1 MIKVKHQRIGIFLFL
16 IPVSVIFLVYF
27 VYPVGFLLYTSVM
40 KWDSITPMEFVGL
53 RNYRLLF
60 SDGTFTKAMINT
72 VLWGAA
78 SICIHIPMAALVAM
92 ILSRKI
98 RGWKFFRTL
107 FFIPNLISTLAL
119 AMLWQFIY
127 NGEFGL
133 LNRLLTAIGLSSWQH
148 NWLGEMN
155 TAFPA
160 LIAHWIFYI
169 GFYMIIFMAYIS
181 TIDASLYES
190 SQIDGATAVKQAW
203 HITIPLI
210 KPAFAT
216 AVLLSLTDTLKN
228 FEAPFLLTGGG
239 PVDQTMVLSLH
250 IYNKMASY
258 QYGYANTL
266 AVMLI
271 AMGSLMVLL
280 VRTLFNEKEA

>member
-1 MIKVKHQRIGIFLFL
+1 MKNHHRIGVILFL
-16 IPVSVIFLVYF
+16 IPAVVVFLIYF
-27 VYPVGFLLYTSVM
+27 IYPIGFLAYTSLM

-53 RNYRLLF
+53 DNFRRLLEDSVF
-60 SDGTFTKAMINT
+60 HKSLLNT
-72 VLWGAA
+72 LAWGAA
-78 SICIHIPMAALVAM
+78 AVFIHIPMAMIVAM

-98 RGWKFFRTL
+98 AGWKFFRTV

-133 LNRLLTAIGLSSWQH
+133 LNELLQFLGLGSWQH
-148 NWLGEMN
+148 NWLGELH

-160 LIAHWIFYI
+160 LIGQWIFYI
-169 GFYMIIFMAYIS
+169 GFFMIIFMSFIS
-181 TIDASLYES
+181 TIDPSLYES
-190 SQIDGATAVKQAW
+190 AQIDGASVLKQEW
-203 HITIPLI
+203 HITLPLL
-210 KPAFAT
+210 KPALSI

-228 FEAPFLLTGGG
+228 FEAPFLLTNGG
-239 PVDQTMVLSLH
+239 PINQTMVLSLH
-250 IYNKMASY
+250 IYNKMVSY

-271 AMGSLMVLL
+271 AIGAAMVLA
-280 VRTLFNEKEA
+280 VRLAFREKDL

>member
-1 MIKVKHQRIGIFLFL
+1 MKNQHRIGVILFL
-16 IPVSVIFLVYF
+16 IPAVVVFLIYF
-27 VYPVGFLLYTSVM
+27 IYPIGFLAYTSLM

-53 RNYRLLF
+53 DNYGRLLEDSVF
-60 SDGTFTKAMINT
+60 HKSLLNT
-72 VLWGAA
+72 LAWGAA
-78 SICIHIPMAALVAM
+78 AVFIHIPMAMIVAM

-98 RGWKFFRTL
+98 AGWKFFRTV

-133 LNRLLTAIGLSSWQH
+133 LNELLQFLGLGSWQR
-148 NWLGEMN
+148 NWLGELH

-160 LIAHWIFYI
+160 LIGQWIFYI
-169 GFYMIIFMAYIS
+169 GFFMIIFMSFIS
-181 TIDASLYES
+181 TIDPSLYES
-190 SQIDGATAVKQAW
+190 AQIDGASVLKQEW
-203 HITIPLI
+203 HITLPLL
-210 KPAFAT
+210 KPALSI

-228 FEAPFLLTGGG
+228 FEAPFLLTNGG
-239 PVDQTMVLSLH
+239 PINQTMVLSLH
-250 IYNKMASY
+250 IYNKMVSY

-271 AMGSLMVLL
+271 AIGAAMVLA
-280 VRTLFNEKEA
+280 VRLAFREKDL

>member
-1 MIKVKHQRIGIFLFL
+1 M
-16 IPVSVIFLVYF
+16 
-27 VYPVGFLLYTSVM
+27 
-40 KWDSITPMEFVGL
+40 
-53 RNYRLLF
+53 RNYRALF
-60 SDGTFTKAMINT
+60 LDDVFFKAMKNT
-72 VLWGAA
+72 VLWGLAA
-78 SICIHIPMAALVAM
+78 ICIHIPMAAMVAI

-98 RGWKFFRTL
+98 RGWKFFRTV

-133 LNRLLTAIGLSSWQH
+133 LNKLLELIGLSSWQH

-190 SQIDGATAVKQAW
+190 SQIDGASPLKQAW
-203 HITIPLI
+203 YITVPLI

-216 AVLLSLTDTLKN
+216 CVLLSLTDTLKN
-228 FEAPFLLTGGG
+228 FEAPFLLTSGG
-239 PVDQTMVLSLH
+239 PVNQTMVLSLH
-250 IYNKMASY
+250 IYNKMVSY

-266 AVMLI
+266 AIMLI

-280 VRTLFNEKEA
+280 VRTLFNEKDTKGGGWK

>member
-1 MIKVKHQRIGIFLFL
+1 MMKQHRVGIFLFL
-16 IPVSVIFLVYF
+16 IPAVVVFLVYF
-27 VYPVGFLLYTSVM
+27 VYPVGFLLYTSFM
-40 KWDSITPMEFVGL
+40 KWDSITPMEFIGAQ
-53 RNYRLLF
+53 NFKRLLTDDVF
-60 SDGTFTKAMINT
+60 AKSMINT
-72 VLWGAA
+72 VIWGLAA
-78 SICIHIPMAALVAM
+78 ICIHIPMAALVAM

-98 RGWKFFRTL
+98 RGWKFFRTV

-133 LNRLLTAIGLSSWQH
+133 LNKLLESVGLSAWQH

-160 LIAHWIFYI
+160 LIAHWIFYV
-169 GFYMIIFMAYIS
+169 GFYMIIFMAHIS

-190 SQIDGATAVKQAW
+190 SQIDGAGPLKQAW
-203 HITIPLI
+203 HITVPLL
-210 KPAFAT
+210 KPTFAT
-216 AVLLSLTDTLKN
+216 TVLLSLTDTLKN
-228 FEAPFLLTGGG
+228 FEAPFLLTSGG
-239 PVDQTMVLSLH
+239 PVNQTMVLSLH
-250 IYNKMASY
+250 IYNRMISY

-280 VRTLFNEKEA
+280 VRVLFREKEA

>member
-1 MIKVKHQRIGIFLFL
+1 MMKQYRLGIFLFL
-16 IPVSVIFLVYF
+16 IPAAIVFLIYF
-27 VYPVGFLLYTSVM
+27 VYPIGFLMYTSFM
-40 KWDSITPMEFVGL
+40 KWDSITPMEYIGIH
-53 RNYRLLF
+53 NYKTLF
-60 SDGTFTKAMINT
+60 SDDVFIKSMINT
-72 VLWGAA
+72 LLWGLAA
-78 SICIHIPMAALVAM
+78 ICIHIPMAALVAI
-92 ILSRKI
+92 ILSKKI
-98 RGWKFFRTL
+98 RGWKFFRTV

-127 NGEFGL
+127 NGEFGMLNKL
-133 LNRLLTAIGLSSWQH
+133 LELVGLSSWQH

-160 LIAHWIFYI
+160 LVGHWIFYI

-190 SQIDGATAVKQAW
+190 SQIDGASPLKQAW
-203 HITIPLI
+203 HITIPLL

-228 FEAPFLLTGGG
+228 FEAPFLLTSGG
-239 PVDQTMVLSLH
+239 PVNQTMVLSLH
-250 IYNKMASY
+250 IYNRMVSY

-266 AVMLI
+266 AIMLI
-271 AMGSLMVLL
+271 AMGSIMVLL
-280 VRTLFNEKEA
+280 VRTLFKEKKA

>member
-1 MIKVKHQRIGIFLFL
+1 MAKQHRLGLFLFL
-16 IPVSVIFLVYF
+16 IPAVIVFMIYF
-27 VYPVGFLLYTSVM
+27 VYPIGFLLYTSLM
-40 KWDSITPMEFVGL
+40 KWDSITPMEYIGIH
-53 RNYRLLF
+53 NYKMLF
-60 SDGTFTKAMINT
+60 SDDVFLKSMTNT
-72 VLWGAA
+72 VLWGLAA
-78 SICIHIPMAALVAM
+78 ICIHIPMAALVA
-92 ILSRKI
+92 ITLSKKI
-98 RGWKFFRTL
+98 RGWKFFRTV

-127 NGEFGL
+127 NGEFGM
-133 LNRLLTAIGLSSWQH
+133 LNRLLEVIGLSSWQH

-160 LIAHWIFYI
+160 LIGHWIFYI

-190 SQIDGATAVKQAW
+190 SQIDGASPLKQAW
-203 HITIPLI
+203 HITIPLL

-228 FEAPFLLTGGG
+228 FEAPFLLTSGG
-239 PVDQTMVLSLH
+239 PVNQTMVLSLH
-250 IYNKMASY
+250 IYNRMVSY

-266 AVMLI
+266 AIMLI
-271 AMGSLMVLL
+271 AMGSLMVLF
-280 VRTLFNEKEA
+280 VRILFKEREA